1 MSLLQRLD
9 ADLKTALKGSD
20 KLKLSVIRLVK
31 ASVKNRQIDQGR
43 ELSDEEVLAVIATLA
58 KQRRESIEQ
67 FSKGGRTDLAEQEEK
82 ELAILQSYMPAQ
94 LPPEEL
100 DRIILE
106 AIQESGAKDEKEIGK
121 VMRVL
126 MPKVKGVADGKAVN
140 NRTRELLQA
149 ASK

>member
-9 ADLKTALKGSD
+9 ADLRAALKESD

-31 ASVKNRQIDQGR
+31 AAAKNRQIDQGH

-58 KQRRESIEQ
+58 KQRGESIEQ
-67 FSKGGRTDLAEQEEK
+67 FSKGGRMDLAEQEEK

-106 AIQESGAKDEKEIGK
+106 AIQESGVKDEKEIGK

-126 MPKVKGVADGKAVN
+126 MPRIKGVADGKEVN
-140 NRTRELLQA
+140 RRVRELLQT
-149 ASK
+149 ASQ

>member
-9 ADLKTALKGSD
+9 ADLITALKGSD
-20 KLKLSVIRLVK
+20 KLKLSVVRLVK
-31 ASVKNRQIDQGR
+31 AAAKNRQIDQGH
-43 ELSDEEVLAVIATLA
+43 ELSDEDVLAVIATLA

-67 FSKGGRTDLAEQEEK
+67 FSEGGRTDLAEQERK

-100 DRIILE
+100 DRIIRE
-106 AIQESGAKDEKEIGK
+106 AIDESGVKDEKEIGK

-126 MPKVKGVADGKAVN
+126 IPKIKGVADGKAVN
-140 NRTRELLQA
+140 SRVRELLQA

>member
-1 MSLLQRLD
+1 MSLLQQLD
-9 ADLKTALKGSD
+9 SDLKTALKGSE

-31 ASVKNRQIDQGR
+31 AAVKNRQIDQGR
-43 ELSDEEVLAVIATLA
+43 ELSDEEVLAVIASLA

-100 DRIILE
+100 DRIIRE

-126 MPKVKGVADGKAVN
+126 MPRIKGLADGKAVN
-140 NRTRELLQA
+140 SRTRELLQA

>member
-1 MSLLQRLD
+1 MSLLQRFD
-9 ADLKTALKGSD
+9 ADLKAALKESD

-31 ASVKNRQIDQGR
+31 AAAKNRQIDQGH
-43 ELSDEEVLAVIATLA
+43 ELSDEEVLAVMATLA

-67 FSKGGRTDLAEQEEK
+67 FSMGGRTDLAEQEKK

-126 MPKVKGVADGKAVN
+126 MPRIKGVADGKAVN
-140 NRTRELLQA
+140 LRVRELLRT
-149 ASK
+149 ASQ